1 MRRFYLALYMALL
14 VCVPGTVRAHRLE
27 PAGSSLGRIRR
38 EFTRVRFQLRSLAYT
53 SETVGRTLNTPKDQ
67 VDRYR
72 SSGAIKA
79 FSRYLETQHLLMR
92 GLNWEDDIHWS
103 ATYLRPGQMEVLWVK
118 QRQAITSQKDARPD
132 KNMKLA
138 STFNDFF
145 VECTGWWPP
154 DESSIVV
161 AEWPSRP
168 LQSVIATLDR
178 SDLTCSEQPATIDGC
193 PCVVVSKSDGSD
205 SLWFDISHGFALIKR
220 VMFLPDEKAFAYYRN
235 SSFKEVLPDV
245 WLPLQLSR
253 TIHRG
258 TSGEDIPSDDLLI
271 YARATQ
277 YIKSIHVND
286 SEETQFA
293 PQYLPGTI
301 VTNVDTKQS
310 YPVSGG
316 LDLLDESIS
325 TGTKLIRLKA
335 PDSWEAANLRSLIVK
350 YGLPI
355 MLALALVS
363 AIWFLL
369 KTVRMS
375 SMPVCDRGNL

>member
-1 MRRFYLALYMALL
+1 M
-14 VCVPGTVRAHRLE
+14 C
-27 PAGSSLGRIRR
+27 S
-38 EFTRVRFQLRSLAYT
+38 
-53 SETVGRTLNTPKDQ
+53 
-67 VDRYR
+67 
-72 SSGAIKA
+72 
-79 FSRYLETQHLLMR
+79 
-92 GLNWEDDIHWS
+92 
-103 ATYLRPGQMEVLWVK
+103 
-118 QRQAITSQKDARPD
+118 
-132 KNMKLA
+132 
-138 STFNDFF
+138 
-145 VECTGWWPP
+145 
-154 DESSIVV
+154 
-161 AEWPSRP
+161 
-168 LQSVIATLDR
+168 
-178 SDLTCSEQPATIDGC
+178 SDL
-193 PCVVVSKSDGSD
+193 
-205 SLWFDISHGFALIKR
+205 FALIKR